1 MKLLAIEPNPL
12 RGRIAKMFNVCADF
26 RNRRGIATMAH
37 HDRFCVL
44 THGTRSGDE
53 RLSYKAHIS
62 RPSPTSKETTEGI
75 DQTSTPIDR
84 ISASPL
90 LNEEAYSQLVIEEDI
105 FVFELFNLANPE
117 GESSHPTRVPS
128 DRSSNN
134 PPRPNKSRSAPYSMM
149 GIAEALAGLSL

>member
-1 MKLLAIEPNPL
+1 M
-12 RGRIAKMFNVCADF
+12 AD
-26 RNRRGIATMAH
+26 
-37 HDRFCVL
+37 HDRSCVL
-44 THGTRSGDE
+44 TNATRSGDE
-53 RLSYKAHIS
+53 RLSYKAHNS
-62 RPSPTSKETTEGI
+62 RPSATSKGTTEGS

-105 FVFELFNLANPE
+105 FVFELFNLVNRE
-117 GESSHPTRVPS
+117 GESSHPATVPS

-149 GIAEALAGLSL
+149 GIAESLAGLSL